1 MTKPPIHPGS
11 TIERPRGLTEA
22 EAAKRLKE
30 EGYNELPSAKSKSA
44 FRIAFEVV
52 KEPMFLL
59 LIACG
64 IIYMVLG
71 DIQEALILLFF
82 VFVIIGI
89 TFYQERKTERTLEA
103 LRDLSSPRATVI
115 RDGVEKKIAGR
126 EVVRGDYM
134 LLNEGDR
141 IPADAIVMSAT
152 DFSVD
157 ESLLTGESVPCRKCE
172 GEESEEIGRP
182 GGDDLPFI
190 YSGTLAVKG
199 QAAAVVKRTGLN
211 TEMGK
216 IGKSLAEVETEDTL
230 LQKET
235 RRLVKNIA
243 IIGGAISLLIVIIYG
258 LTNKGPDPWLHGF
271 LAGITLGMA
280 ILPEEFPVV
289 LTIFLALGAWRI
301 AQEHVLT
308 RRTPAIETMGAT
320 TVLCVDKTGTLTM
333 NRMSVAKTYA
343 KGQFLD
349 LTKSNPDQLPENFHE
364 LIEYSILASEINAT
378 DPMEKAFKDFGNK
391 YLAQTE
397 HIHADW
403 ELVGDYNL
411 TRELLALSHVWKS
424 PSGSDY
430 VIASKGAP
438 EAVADLCHF
447 NKAQTDALSENVS
460 AMANEGLRILGVA
473 KASFKQTSLPEKQH
487 DFNFEF
493 IGLVGLADPIRPSV
507 PAAIKECYTAGIRV
521 CMITGDYPVTA
532 QAIAKQVGLTPIERY
547 ITGPE
552 IDKMDDAELQ
562 THIRSVSIYARVM
575 PEHKLRIVNAMKA
588 NGEITAMTGDGVND
602 APALKSAHIGIAMGG
617 RGTDVA
623 REAAALVLLD
633 DDFAS
638 IVKANRL
645 GRRIFDNLRKA
656 MAYIFAVHVPIVGM
670 SFLPVLLNQPLV
682 LFPVHIVFLELIID
696 PACTLIFEGEK
707 AEKNV
712 MNRPPRDPKQPLF
725 NRSTL
730 GLSLLQGAVV
740 LLVTFAVYWF
750 ALKNWELPERE
761 LRALTYITLIFSNL
775 FLILSNRSWT
785 QSIFATLR
793 SRNRALNW
801 VVSGAV
807 VFLVLVLTVPFL
819 RNLFTFDA
827 LNLWEVAIA
836 LGGAALS
843 VAWFE
848 IYKVLKNHR

>member
-1 MTKPPIHPGS
+1 MTTPPLKVGS
-11 TIERPRGLTEA
+11 GTDPTQGLTAA
-22 EAAKRLKE
+22 EAARRLKE
-30 EGYNELPSAKSKSA
+30 EGYNELPSAERKTG
-44 FRIAFEVV
+44 FRIAFDVI

-64 IIYMVLG
+64 IIYMFLG
-71 DIQEALILLFF
+71 DVQEALILLVF

-103 LRDLSSPRATVI
+103 LRDLSSPRALVI
-115 RDGVEKKIAGR
+115 RDGVEKRIVGR
-126 EVVRGDYM
+126 EVVRGDI
-134 LLNEGDR
+134 LCLNEGDR
-141 IPADAIVMSAT
+141 IPADAIILSAT

-157 ESLLTGESVPCRKCE
+157 ESLLTGESVPVRKSP
-172 GEESEEIGRP
+172 SETNDEIGRP

-190 YSGTLAVKG
+190 FSGTLAVKG
-199 QAAAVVKRTGLN
+199 QAVAEVKRTGLN

-216 IGKSLAEVETEDTL
+216 IGKSLAAVEEEDTL

-235 RRLVKNIA
+235 RHMVRNIA
-243 IIGGAISLLIVIIYG
+243 IIGAGISLAIVIIYG
-258 LTNKGPDPWLHGF
+258 ITRGDWLHGI

-308 RRTPAIETMGAT
+308 RRAPAIETMGAT

-343 KGQFLD
+343 KGQILD
-349 LTKSNPDQLPENFHE
+349 LTKSNPDHLPENFHE

-378 DPMEKAFKDFGNK
+378 DPMEKAFKDLGAQ
-391 YLAQTE
+391 YLGQTE

-403 ELVGDYNL
+403 KLVKDYNL
-411 TRELLALSHVWKS
+411 TKQLLALSHVWKS
-424 PSGSDY
+424 PNGTQY

-447 NKAQTDALSENVS
+447 NKAQMDELAEHISS
-460 AMANEGLRILGVA
+460 MANEGLRVLGVA
-473 KASFKQTSLPEKQH
+473 KAHFTQTALPEKQH

-507 PAAIKECYTAGIRV
+507 PEAIKECYTAGIRV

-532 QAIAKQVGLTPIERY
+532 QAIARQVGLTPCEKY

-552 IDKMDDAELQ
+552 IDKMDDLELQ
-562 THIRSVSIYARVM
+562 KQIRSICIFARVM
-575 PEHKLRIVNAMKA
+575 PEHKLRIVNALKA
-588 NGEITAMTGDGVND
+588 NGEIVAMTGDGVND
-602 APALKSAHIGIAMGG
+602 APALKSANIGIAMGG

-623 REAAALVLLD
+623 REAAAIVLLD
-633 DDFAS
+633 DDFSS

-670 SFLPVLLNQPLV
+670 SFIPVLLNQPLV

-696 PACTLIFEGEK
+696 PSCTLIFEAEQP
-707 AEKNV
+707 EKNI

-725 NRSTL
+725 NRTVL
-730 GLSLLQGAVV
+730 GLSLLQGAIV
-740 LLVTFAVYWF
+740 LLVTFAVYWLG
-750 ALKNWELPERE
+750 LKTWNLGEKE

-775 FLILSNRSWT
+775 FLILANRSWT
-785 QSIFATLR
+785 RSIISTMR
-793 SRNRALNW
+793 SKNRALMF
-801 VVSGAV
+801 VLSGAL
-807 VFLVLVLTVPFL
+807 VFLVLILTVPFL
-819 RNLFTFDA
+819 RNLFDFSA
-827 LNLWEVAIA
+827 LKLGEVAIS
-836 LGGAALS
+836 LGAAFLS

-848 IYKVLKNHR
+848 VYKLVKRK